1 MKQIQWA
8 DVASDTGHAE
18 TRDFIIHHQGRAVPG
33 ALWLPAEGAPEAL
46 ILVGHGG
53 SRHKRDESTLDFIAE
68 LVENNNL
75 AAAAIDGPIHGSRGL
90 ELSSHEASDPSAR
103 QAAFL
108 DLWKSPGNGIK
119 NMVADW
125 QVSLTALLTLPE
137 LKGIPIGYF
146 GLSMGTAYGLPFA
159 AADARID
166 AAVLGMWGANYPNSA
181 VLVERARFVKCP
193 VLFLHKSEDSFFTL
207 EGGLEIYH
215 ALPGQDKRFMMHE
228 GPHTSATPEQT
239 NLAIRFLVERLTIGE
254 QA

>member
-1 MKQIQWA
+1 MEQIQWA
-8 DVASDTGHAE
+8 DVASDTGRAE
-18 TRDFIIHHQGRAVPG
+18 TRDFIIQHQGRAVPG
-33 ALWLPAEGAPEAL
+33 ALWLPAEGSPEAM

-53 SRHKRDESTLDFIAE
+53 SRHKRDESTLDFIGQ
-68 LVENNNL
+68 LVESTNL
-75 AAAAIDGPIHGSRGL
+75 AAAAIDGPIHGSRGCHL
-90 ELSSHEASDPSAR
+90 SPQELPDPGAR

-125 QVSLTALLTLPE
+125 QVSLTALLALPE

-181 VLVERARFVKCP
+181 VLIERARFVKCP

-215 ALPGQDKRFMMHE
+215 ALPGEDKRFMMHE